1 MSFRSASLALLV
13 VILFTPLTRA
23 NEAIPLSLAAQD
35 GQELVLD
42 SLSIRTAV
50 HGMLSLTELDMTFRN
65 PKPITVEGRFV
76 AILPADAAVSRFA
89 KDVNG
94 QLMEGEVVERLQAN
108 QVYDTFL
115 HQRRDPALLEQDLG
129 NRFSARIFPINGNA
143 SVRVVLSYTRL
154 LPASGGARRLNVPLR
169 GLPKIKHFT
178 FRGIFASLPG
188 EEPQQTSEIASPEGA
203 QESSVRVVEL
213 NETDYTA
220 DRDLDFSW
228 RVPASQAVRMMRAGD
243 FYLLAVRAPESPA
256 GNSAPGTKRRIIYID
271 TSASGAAGAVKRIE
285 AIEAFFAALPAADHC
300 EVLAFDQAVVPLLRG
315 NAADVAAKLGGLL
328 RARRFLGGTD
338 FSLAL
343 HDASTR
349 SAKDGAP
356 VVFLTDGVATLGDI
370 SERELLTAAERVP
383 ALSIVVIGPQR
394 SPSIERLVRGRG
406 RVVAIPFKA
415 TMGTAATEAVAALTR
430 PRGASLAV
438 RDLNAEWV
446 YPATFDD
453 VAPGTEVIAIARVKS
468 GQEPAA
474 TLGASAATPSIS
486 RVPPGFEALF
496 EREGYRAY
504 IAHLAD
510 REASESE
517 SAVRAALAAE
527 RIKISVEHRVLIPET
542 SMLVLESES
551 DYQRFHLERRA
562 LAQILTIG
570 ATGVETLKRTAFV
583 PPPPPPPLP
592 PRPAPKPVILPPGG
606 DDRIFGTVRDNTKGA
621 LPGVSVTLVERAST
635 LRRETVTDATG
646 NYEFTRLARGAY
658 TVTAA
663 LAGFTS
669 TTSNVTLQRRA
680 LRVDLTLQL
689 GAAEAIT
696 VTAAAPA
703 VETMRS
709 AGGPPPPVSFEP
721 PPSPSPMAP
730 EGRVSAATASA
741 DFIAADSQ
749 EVTAAPRPS
758 NAAPAPVLP
767 IPPPAPVM
775 GIPPPPRVEAPVQTI
790 VPTHPQP
797 HARPPGPRTAP
808 AWSTPLTL
816 PKRKERA
823 AALTTALREHPEDRA
838 AFYELTELLTQL
850 SDWPKLRD
858 LASAWQAAD
867 PDDPQGYEALGEAM
881 QHLGDSATAERA
893 FGSLVEIAP
902 ARPEMLQRA
911 GLLLMRAGASKLA
924 ETPLRRAVALRPD
937 RANAHRNLALFLWQA
952 KRYEEAARV
961 LEQALDITFPAYY
974 GNVHRVLAEELAYVY
989 RSWIAAS
996 PAQRATIEERSS
1008 HFPAYVYRP
1017 DALRITMSWDTD
1029 ANDVDLRVVDPNDEE
1044 LFYSH
1049 PATASGLRLYED
1061 ITQGFGPEVASTDN
1075 LLSGT
1080 YRIGA
1085 DYYNSGPMGATRGV
1099 VVVIVPGKGEPKV
1112 TIVPFR
1118 LISSD
1123 QGKQTQMLL
1132 EVRK

>member
-13 VILFTPLTRA
+13 VALSMPLARA
-23 NEAIPLSLAAQD
+23 DEARPLSLAAQD
-35 GQELVLD
+35 GQELLLD

-76 AILPADAAVSRFA
+76 ALLPADAAVSRFA
-89 KDVNG
+89 KEVNG

-129 NRFSARIFPINGNA
+129 NRFSARIFPINGSA
-143 SVRVVLSYTRL
+143 TVRVVLSYTRL
-154 LPASGGARRLNVPLR
+154 LPASGGVRRLNVPLR
-169 GLPKIKHFT
+169 GLPKMKHFT
-178 FRGIFASLPG
+178 FRGIFAPLPG
-188 EEPQQTSEIASPEGA
+188 EEPQATSEIASPEGA
-203 QESSVRVVEL
+203 RESSVRVVEL

-243 FYLLAVRAPESPA
+243 FYLLAVRAPESTA
-256 GNSAPGTKRRIIYID
+256 GNPGLAAKRRIIYID
-271 TSASGAAGAVKRIE
+271 TSASGASGASKRIE
-285 AIEAFFAALPAADHC
+285 AIEAFFAALPAGDSC
-300 EVLAFDQAVVPLLRG
+300 EVLAFDQSVVPLIRG
-315 NAADVAAKLGGLL
+315 NAADVAMKIGGLL

-338 FSLAL
+338 LSLAL

-370 SERELLTAAERVP
+370 SERELLTAAETVP

-415 TMGTAATEAVAALTR
+415 TMGTTATEAVAALTR

-468 GQEPAA
+468 GQEPAVTIA
-474 TLGASAATPSIS
+474 TGSAAVVPAPST
-486 RVPPGFEALF
+486 VPQGFEALF

-542 SMLVLESES
+542 SMLVLESEA
-551 DYQRFHLERRA
+551 DYQRFNLERRA

-606 DDRIFGTVRDNTKGA
+606 DDRIFGTVRDNTNGG
-621 LPGVSVTLVERAST
+621 LPGVSVTLVERASS

-646 NYEFTRLARGAY
+646 GYEFTRLGRGAY

-663 LAGFTS
+663 LAGFRSTS
-669 TTSNVTLQRRA
+669 SDVTLRRRA
-680 LRVDLTLQL
+680 LRVDLTVQL
-689 GAAEAIT
+689 GAVEALT
-696 VTAAAPA
+696 VTAQAPP
-703 VETMRS
+703 VEPMRS
-709 AGGPPPPVSFEP
+709 AGEPPPPVSFAPSPPP
-721 PPSPSPMAP
+721 PPSMAP
-730 EGRVSAATASA
+730 EGRVSATTASA
-741 DFIAADSQ
+741 DFIAADTQ
-749 EVTAAPRPS
+749 EVTAAPRS
-758 NAAPAPVLP
+758 TNA
-767 IPPPAPVM
+767 PPAPVM
-775 GIPPPPRVEAPVQTI
+775 VPPLPVAPSVAPSSEAITTTRIRRV
-790 VPTHPQP
+790 
-797 HARPPGPRTAP
+797 TAP
-808 AWSTPLTL
+808 PAETAAPSWSTPVSLA
-816 PKRKERA
+816 KRKERIA
-823 AALTTALREHPEDRA
+823 VLTAALREHPDDRV
-838 AFYELTELLTQL
+838 AFYELTDLLGQL

-961 LEQALDITFPAYY
+961 LEQALEKSFPAYY
-974 GNVHRVLAEELAYVY
+974 GDVHRILREELAYVY
-989 RSWIAAS
+989 RSWIAAN
-996 PAQRATIEERSS
+996 PPGRAAIEERAA
-1008 HFPAYVYRP
+1008 HFSVNLGAT

-1029 ANDVDLRVVDPNDEE
+1029 ANDVDLRVVDPDGEE

-1049 PATASGLRLYED
+1049 PLTASGLTLYQD
-1061 ITQGFGPEVASTDN
+1061 ITQGFGPEVARTDK
-1075 LLSGT
+1075 LLPGT
-1080 YRIGA
+1080 YRVGA
-1085 DYYNSGPMGATRGV
+1085 DYYSSGPMGATRGV
-1099 VVVIVPGKGEPKV
+1099 LIVIVPGKSEPSV

-1123 QGKQTQMLL
+1123 HGKQTQMLL
-1132 EVRK
+1132 EVKK